1 MAQSEDTVLINV
13 KETGA
18 KETAK
23 SLDKVTASTDKLT
36 EAEKEAIKE
45 RNKAAAATKKAREE
59 AEKYVGTL
67 GDMVKETEVF
77 GISVNKLSS
86 GFGNSIKAVKASVSS
101 LKAFKV
107 ALIAT
112 GLGAFV
118 VLLGTLVA
126 AFASTKQGMSL
137 VEDISSVLA
146 NTWQVVINR
155 VSKLAKAITAFLDG
169 KFSESFDLLKES
181 VSGLGAEFA
190 ATAANALVLAQRTRD
205 LAAEKNALLVSQAEE
220 IANLEKLRNFSDDVT
235 NSLEDRIA
243 ATEKARKII
252 AKQSADNVAI
262 AEKELQLFKDS
273 NDLQNLSL
281 EQEAELAALQ
291 AEASIKRG
299 EAIATDTGE
308 LTKLNG
314 LRLELADR
322 IAAEA
327 EAVRLAEEL
336 KAQIRT
342 EAEEAE
348 LAYIKSISD
357 AKALAAQKVIDDA
370 KAQALAEAAA
380 AQEAA
385 DAKLAI
391 EQKLFTDLSSLNN
404 EFAQGVAIVQ
414 NAIALRD
421 TIEAT
426 IKAFKDTQG
435 GILVKLGA
443 AAAAAAVGAALL
455 SKLKAVAIPKAA
467 DGMLIGN
474 SHAQGGM
481 LIEAE
486 GGEAII
492 NKRSMAVPWIRQQ
505 ASYLN
510 EIGGGVPFFARGGLV
525 PSSGTD
531 PFISLERSFQNQR
544 TVLVLDD
551 LDTAQTNAAVTVT
564 ASTL

>member
-23 SLDKVTASTDKLT
+23 SLDKATDAT
-36 EAEKEAIKE
+36 EKAD
-45 RNKAAAATKKAREE
+45 KAAEE
-59 AEKYVGTL
+59 YEGTL
-67 GDMVKETEVF
+67 GDLAKETEFF
-77 GISVNKLSS
+77 GVSVNNISS
-86 GFGNSIKAVKASVSS
+86 AFKSSIGAIKGSITS

-107 ALIAT
+107 ALIST
-112 GLGAFV
+112 GIGAIV

-155 VSKLAKAITAFLDG
+155 VGTLSKAITAFFKGD
-169 KFSESFDLLKES
+169 FSESFDLLKES
-181 VSGLGAEFA
+181 VAGLGEEFA
-190 ATAANALVLAQRTRD
+190 ATAANALVLAQRTRK

-262 AEKELQLFKDS
+262 AEKELQLYKDS
-273 NDLQNLSL
+273 NDLQNLSID
-281 EQEAELAALQ
+281 QEAELAALQ

-327 EAVRLAEEL
+327 EAVRLAEEA

-391 EQKLFTDLSSLNN
+391 EQKLFADLSSLNN
-404 EFAQGVAIVQ
+404 KFAQGVAIVQ

-426 IKAFKDTQG
+426 IKVFKDTKG
-435 GILVKLGA
+435 GFLVKLGA

-455 SKLKAVAIPKAA
+455 LKLKAVAIPKAA

-531 PFISLERSFQNQR
+531 PFVSLERSFQNQR

>member
-23 SLDKVTASTDKLT
+23 NLDKVTDAT
-36 EAEKEAIKE
+36 EKAD
-45 RNKAAAATKKAREE
+45 KAAEE
-59 AEKYVGTL
+59 YEGTL
-67 GDMVKETEVF
+67 GDLAKETEFF
-77 GISVNKLSS
+77 GVSVNNISS
-86 GFGNSIKAVKASVSS
+86 AFKSSIGAIKGSITS

-107 ALIAT
+107 ALIST
-112 GLGAFV
+112 GVGAIV

-155 VSKLAKAITAFLDG
+155 VGTLSKAITAFFKGD
-169 KFSESFDLLKES
+169 FSESFDLLKES
-181 VSGLGAEFA
+181 VAGLGEEFA
-190 ATAANALVLAQRTRD
+190 ATAANALVLAQRTRK

-262 AEKELQLFKDS
+262 AEKELQLYKDS
-273 NDLQNLSL
+273 NDLQNLSID
-281 EQEAELAALQ
+281 QEAELAALQ

-327 EAVRLAEEL
+327 EAVRLAEEA

-357 AKALAAQKVIDDA
+357 AKALAAQKVIDNA

-391 EQKLFTDLSSLNN
+391 EQKLFADLSSLNN
-404 EFAQGVAIVQ
+404 KFAQGVAIVQ

-426 IKAFKDTQG
+426 IKVFKDTKG

-455 SKLKAVAIPKAA
+455 LKLKAVAIPKAA

-531 PFISLERSFQNQR
+531 PFVSLERSFQNQR